1 MTELEIRI
9 KKAAQEYY
17 TDGSSD
23 LTDAEFDA
31 LVDELKISQPDSL
44 LFRVGWGY
52 DVSEDN
58 TPGMKRNHIYT
69 TIGSL
74 DKCHNLKELGQ
85 DFLNIPIDV
94 STKLDGL
101 SVVLYYENSLL
112 KYALTRG
119 DSKVGIDITDKILK
133 INPKLAHTR
142 LSFTGAI
149 RGEILMS
156 YTNFEKFKELHP
168 EAKNPRNSTA
178 GLINGKDTFE
188 DLNYL
193 NIVFYTLVHEDGLP
207 ITSVACSREEIAKLF
222 YEGDIEIVPNFSI
235 EFTGSCDKDEDNRI
249 QDTLYKLRDYLYRD
263 YPADG
268 LVITQEGIGCIK
280 GTYNYTAKAFKFPAE
295 SKVTEIIDIE
305 WNMGKTKVA
314 VPRIILKPI
323 ELSGTTVQACSGYN
337 AQYIK
342 ENNLG
347 TGSIVEVRK
356 SGEIIPQ
363 IIKIHKSTEAKIPTH
378 CPVCGKPLSWSGVHV
393 VCTNP
398 NCSNIVEQDL
408 LIWLQNLAP
417 VDNLGDTLKLKF
429 LNLLIEEELLEDL
442 SIENIMNSK
451 LKFSEEF
458 PSVQF
463 NNFAKM
469 WNKLHSN
476 EEKVSLASAIV
487 ACNIPRFGD
496 ITAVKFANYPDK
508 IQKMLDAKDM
518 YPFSFDLMKD
528 IGTANTESLDKHFNK
543 FLRLNL
549 IRDKIIW
556 KTTTVESKGKVAIT
570 GKLSVKRSDFE
581 KELRKYGYE
590 PGEISKDT
598 KFLVTDNPNSTSSK
612 NKKADQWNITKITEG
627 EFRSKYLR

>member
-1 MTELEIRI
+1 MTELERKIQE
-9 KKAAQEYY
+9 AAQKYY
-17 TDGSSD
+17 TAGSSD
-23 LTDAEFDA
+23 LTDEEFDT
-31 LVDELKISQPDSL
+31 LVEELKYSQPDSI

-52 DVSEDN
+52 DVEEDT
-58 TPGMKRNHIYT
+58 TPGMKRKHIYT

-74 DKCHNLKELGQ
+74 DKCHNVKELGQ
-85 DFLNIPIDV
+85 SFMNVPLDI

-119 DSKVGIDITDKILK
+119 DSQVGIDITDKILK
-133 INPKLAHTR
+133 INPHLVRTR
-142 LSFTGAI
+142 RPFTGAF

-156 YTNFEKFKELHP
+156 YNNFEKFKELHP

-188 DLNYL
+188 DLIYL
-193 NIVFYTLVHEDGLP
+193 NIVLYTLVHKDGLP
-207 ITSVACSREEIAKLF
+207 VVSVASSREEIADLF
-222 YEGDIEIVPNFSI
+222 MEGDIEIVPAFSI
-235 EFTGSCDKDEDNRI
+235 QFTGACEEDDFQKQMWN
-249 QDTLYKLRDYLYRD
+249 LRDYLYKD

-268 LVITQEGIGCIK
+268 LVVTQEGIGCNK
-280 GTYNYTAKAFKFPAE
+280 GTYSYTAKAFKFPAE
-295 SKVTEIIDIE
+295 SKVTEIVDIE
-305 WNMGKTKVA
+305 WNMSKTKVA
-314 VPRIILKPI
+314 VPRVLLKPI
-323 ELSGTTVQACSGYN
+323 ELSGTNVQACTGYN
-337 AQYIK
+337 AKYIL

-347 TGSIVEVRK
+347 VGSKVEVAK
-356 SGEIIPQ
+356 QGEIIPN
-363 IIKIHKSTEAKIPTH
+363 IIRVQESTYAKIPTH
-378 CPVCGKPLSWSGVHV
+378 CPVCGEPLSWSGVHV

-398 NCSNIVEQDL
+398 NCGNIIEQDL

-429 LNLLIEEELLEDL
+429 INQLVEEEMLDGADIE
-442 SIENIMNSK
+442 SIMHST

-469 WNKLHSN
+469 WNKLHDS

-508 IQKMLDAKDM
+508 ILKMLESKDM
-518 YPFSFDLMKD
+518 YPFSLDLFKD
-528 IGTANTESLDKHFNK
+528 IGVANSESLEKHFDK

-549 IRDKIIW
+549 IKDKIIW
-556 KTTTVESKGKVAIT
+556 KTNTVESKGKVAIT

-590 PGEISKDT
+590 PGEIKKDT
-598 KFLVTDNPNSTSSK
+598 KFLITDKPNSSSSK
-612 NKKADQWNITKITEG
+612 NQKADQWGIEKITEQD
-627 EFRSKYLR
+627 FRSKYLR